1 MHRCSDIPL
10 KERVFRTSSLSKL
23 SVQPPL
29 LLPAARP
36 SCYKLYSEL
45 HLQKAYESVRDGSL
59 SIRRAAEEF
68 GVPRSTLHDHTSGHV
83 LPGAVSG
90 PKRHQTNEEEEE
102 LVHFLLGCASIGY
115 GRTRKEIISLVQ
127 QIVNKKGS
135 NATVTLGW
143 LESFRRRHPE
153 ISLRTPEPISHT
165 RAACSSDEVL
175 RKYFELL
182 GHTLEDNDLLRKP
195 CQIFNT
201 DETGMP
207 LDPSH
212 PLIAAGKGQQHPQG
226 LTSGNKSQ
234 ITVLSCC
241 SAAGIVLP
249 PLIIF
254 DRKALKAEMTKDEV
268 PGTMYGLSE
277 NGWIDGEL
285 FDFWFC
291 HHFLAYAP
299 PA

>member
-1 MHRCSDIPL
+1 
-10 KERVFRTSSLSKL
+10 
-23 SVQPPL
+23 
-29 LLPAARP
+29 
-36 SCYKLYSEL
+36 
-45 HLQKAYESVRDGSL
+45 
-59 SIRRAAEEF
+59 
-68 GVPRSTLHDHTSGHV
+68 
-83 LPGAVSG
+83 
-90 PKRHQTNEEEEE
+90 
-102 LVHFLLGCASIGY
+102 
-115 GRTRKEIISLVQ
+115 
-127 QIVNKKGS
+127 
-135 NATVTLGW
+135 
-143 LESFRRRHPE
+143 
-153 ISLRTPEPISHT
+153 
-165 RAACSSDEVL
+165 
-175 RKYFELL
+175 
-182 GHTLEDNDLLRKP
+182 
-195 CQIFNT
+195 
-201 DETGMP
+201 MP